1 MPSLTKTSYN
11 DAIVI
16 THFSLQVAFQAY
28 FDRIAD
34 CRLVVYG
41 APSGIVDLIQKI
53 VVCAVTRGLE
63 MVLGLPDPLSF
74 RYSYTR
80 KFPQGTGVW
89 A

>member
-11 DAIVI
+11 DAKVVI
-16 THFSLQVAFQAY
+16 YFSLQVAFQAY

-53 VVCAVTRGLE
+53 VVCAVKRGLY
-63 MVLGLPDPLSF
+63 MVLGFPDPLYF
-74 RYSYTR
+74 RYSHAR
-80 KFPQGTGVW
+80 KFPQGKGIW
-89 A
+89 S